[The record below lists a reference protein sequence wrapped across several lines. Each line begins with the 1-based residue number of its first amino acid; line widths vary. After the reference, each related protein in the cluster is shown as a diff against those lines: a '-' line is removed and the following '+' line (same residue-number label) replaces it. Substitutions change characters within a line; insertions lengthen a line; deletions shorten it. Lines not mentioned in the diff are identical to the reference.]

1 MKTIQFEIDQDGIAV
16 LTIDLPHQT
25 MNVLDPIFM
34 EELET
39 SIDRILSEES
49 IVGAVLT
56 TGKKDF
62 MAGADLRMIQD
73 LIASAKTSDVET
85 VYEGAI
91 RFNRIFRK
99 METGGHPAK
108 ALSKSAAFAKPIV
121 AATRGLSLGGGF
133 ELALA
138 CHYRVATPEAKFGL
152 PEVKVGLLPGG
163 GGGPSVSRVLLGFKL
178 RFNLSRPE
186 RT

>member
-34 EELET
+34 EELEA
-39 SIDRILSEES
+39 SIDRVLSEES

-56 TGKKDF
+56 TGKRLYG
-62 MAGADLRMIQD
+62 GADLRMIQD
-73 LIASAKTSDVET
+73 LIANAKTSDVEA

-99 METGGHPAK
+99 WLVGIPV
-108 ALSKSAAFAKPIV
+108 LSKGAAFEAYRGCDRAYHSVV
-121 AATRGLSLGGGF
+121 ALNSHWRAIT
-133 ELALA
+133 AL
-138 CHYRVATPEAKFGL
+138 
-152 PEVKVGLLPGG
+152 
-163 GGGPSVSRVLLGFKL
+163 
-178 RFNLSRPE
+178 RP
-186 RT
+186 

>member
-85 VYEGAI
+85 V
-91 RFNRIFRK
+91 
-99 METGGHPAK
+99 
-108 ALSKSAAFAKPIV
+108 
-121 AATRGLSLGGGF
+121 
-133 ELALA
+133 
-138 CHYRVATPEAKFGL
+138 
-152 PEVKVGLLPGG
+152 
-163 GGGPSVSRVLLGFKL
+163 
-178 RFNLSRPE
+178 
-186 RT
+186 

>member
-1 MKTIQFEIDQDGIAV
+1 MKTIQFEIGQDGIAV

-39 SIDRILSEES
+39 SIDRILGEES

-108 ALSKSAAFAKPIV
+108 ALSKSAAFAKPIGCNPWFI
-121 AATRGLSLGGGF
+121 TRWRL
-133 ELALA
+133 
-138 CHYRVATPEAKFGL
+138 
-152 PEVKVGLLPGG
+152 
-163 GGGPSVSRVLLGFKL
+163 
-178 RFNLSRPE
+178 
-186 RT
+186 